1 MNFRSLFLATAAAAA
16 FLAGSAQAQI
26 DSAYG
31 PLLKKYVTP
40 QGVKYGAWKANAADL
55 AALEKVVDSIAKA
68 PSSSAASK
76 EQQAF
81 HLNAYNAWIL
91 REKLREYPG
100 NQRFSVLSVL
110 PYFNKA
116 ERITVAGKKM
126 SFNNLENDIIRP
138 RYKDPRI
145 HAALNCA
152 ARSCPP
158 LLDEPFTASKLDRQ
172 LDGVVRRWVAMEVGG
187 VKLSADKKS
196 ADVSK
201 IFDWFKDDFAVAG
214 GVVPF
219 INKYRTEK
227 LPADVK
233 LNYQSY
239 IWNLNEAK

>member
-1 MNFRSLFLATAAAAA
+1 MLTRSSFLLAAAAA
-16 FLAGSAQAQI
+16 ALFAVPVQAQI
-26 DSAYG
+26 DPAYG

-40 QGVKYGAWKANAADL
+40 SGIKYDAWKANAADL
-55 AALEKVVDSIAKA
+55 AALERVVDSVAKA
-68 PSSSAASK
+68 PASTAASK
-76 EQQAF
+76 EQLAF

-100 NQRFSVLSVL
+100 NRKFSVLSVL

-116 ERITVAGKKM
+116 DRITVAGKKM

-138 RYKDPRI
+138 RFKDPRI

-152 ARSCPP
+152 AQSCPP
-158 LLDEPFTASKLDRQ
+158 LLAAPFDGKKLDSQ
-172 LDGVVRRWVAMEVGG
+172 LNGVVTRWVAMETGG
-187 VKLSADKKS
+187 VRLSADKKS

-219 INKYRTEK
+219 INKYRKEK

-233 LNYQSY
+233 LNYQAY
-239 IWNLNEAK
+239 IWNLNEAR